1 MTDIPSPMTLGESL
15 RIRLDD
21 PKTRLALGVAIFG
34 LGIVLGFKLG
44 GGQSVDLEDC
54 GCDDV
59 SLDDVAAASAVMVD
73 HSGEVDVE
81 LPVQPTTLPAPA
93 DFSDAGGVDG
103 IGV

>member
-1 MTDIPSPMTLGESL
+1 MTEAPSPVGLGEML
-15 RIRLDD
+15 RMRLDD
-21 PKTRLALGVAIFG
+21 PKTRLALGVALFG

-44 GGQSVDLEDC
+44 GGQSIALEDC
-54 GCDDV
+54 GCDEV

-81 LPVQPTTLPAPA
+81 PPVQPTTLPAPA
-93 DFSDAGGVDG
+93 DFSDVGGVDG